1 MSRHRDDE
9 ILIVVEIPHRGA
21 PRAYETTLRQL
32 RVEADRA
39 EQPDPELCS
48 SAPTIEECAAVIGRD
63 LAALDIW
70 RESDAARLAAQE
82 PTARRHG
89 DPSRTMQ
96 AQEIARRLGWIPSE
110 EASR

>member
-48 SAPTIEECAAVIGRD
+48 SAPTIEQCATALGHD
-63 LAALDIW
+63 LHALDIW

>member
-1 MSRHRDDE
+1 MSGHPDDE
-9 ILIVVEIPHRGA
+9 ILIVVEVPHQGP

-32 RVEADRA
+32 RIDADQA

-48 SAPTIEECAAVIGRD
+48 SAPTIEQCATALGRD
-63 LAALDIW
+63 IHAIDIW

-89 DPSRTMQ
+89 DPSRTMA
-96 AQEIARRLGWIPSE
+96 AQEIARQLGWIESE

>member
-1 MSRHRDDE
+1 MIRHPADE
-9 ILIVVEIPHRGA
+9 VLIVVEVPHQCP

-48 SAPTIEECAAVIGRD
+48 SAPTIEQCATALGHDIH
-63 LAALDIW
+63 ALDIW

-89 DPSRTMQ
+89 DPSRTLA
-96 AQEIARRLGWIPSE
+96 AQDIALRIGWLVREGIDQ
-110 EASR
+110 